1 MAFEWKI
8 LDFLDKMRNGFFD
21 VFNYFISDFF
31 GSILLVILFLIIYWL
46 VDKEKGR
53 AIGFAFIASTL
64 VNNLIKGFVN
74 RKRPFEH
81 ENKGYLRKLQNS
93 AFSDGATGT
102 SFPSGHTQNSSA
114 LYTSVMFEYPGK
126 RFRVLTIVLSIL
138 IFLVAISRL
147 YLGVHFP
154 SDVLA
159 GLIIGIAISFLI
171 VYLHNRLGKKC
182 FYLYI
187 VFCIAFLPCLFFE
200 RFGRDF
206 IKSYGLLIG
215 FTLGT
220 ILEEKTVDFHCRVSL
235 GRKMIRLVI
244 GLVIV
249 GSAYLVYSIVPKEI
263 HYNTYFTLG
272 MHFLIAFL
280 GVYVV
285 PLLFHLLENG
295 ASKKKC

>member
-1 MAFEWKI
+1 MEFEWKI
-8 LDFLDKMRNGFFD
+8 LDFFDQFRNKFFD
-21 VFNYFISDFF
+21 FFNYFVSDIF
-31 GSILLVILFLIIYWL
+31 GSILLVVIFLLIYWL

-53 AIGFAFIASTL
+53 AIGFTFITSTL

-74 RKRPFEH
+74 RKRPFEY

-93 AFSDGATGT
+93 TLSDGATGT

-114 LYTSVMFEYPGK
+114 LYVSVMLEYPGK
-126 RFRVLTIVLSIL
+126 RFKGLTVVLAIL
-138 IFLVAISRL
+138 IFSVAISRL

-154 SDVLA
+154 SDVLV
-159 GLIIGIAISFLI
+159 GLVIGIAISFII
-171 VYLHNRLGKKC
+171 VYLHHRLGKKC

-187 VFCIAFLPCLFFE
+187 LFCIVFLPCLFFE

-206 IKSYGLLIG
+206 IKSYGLLVG

-220 ILEEKTVDFHCRVSL
+220 ILEEKTVDFHCRVSF
-235 GRKMIRLVI
+235 GRKLIRLVI

-249 GSAYLVYSIVPKEI
+249 GGAYLVYSIVPKEV
-263 HYNTYFTLG
+263 HYNKYFTLG

-285 PLLFHLLENG
+285 PLLFNLLENG